1 MAVTQ
6 EDGLRLGKGPEL
18 CWSLDDEG
26 RSHPAK
32 MECRVVPKGRV
43 GSEVRKV
50 RGRMCW
56 AGARA
61 RARARDK
68 VSDIQGQ
75 IILLLVITVDIY

>member
-1 MAVTQ
+1 MAVTLK
-6 EDGLRLGKGPEL
+6 DRLRLGKGPAL
-18 CWSLDDEG
+18 CWSLDGEG

-43 GSEVRKV
+43 GGEVRKV

-61 RARARDK
+61 RDK

-75 IILLLVITVDIY
+75 ILLLLVTSVDMY